1 MALVLAD
8 RVQESTATTG
18 TGSLTLSGA
27 IAGYQ
32 SFAVVGDGNTCY
44 YTIVNSAG
52 WEVGIGTYS
61 TTGPTLAR
69 TTVLSNSNGDTNPL
83 NLSGASSVFLTYPAE
98 KSVNLDVDGVMAVGQ
113 PLGYA
118 DTGLL
123 ATFVS
128 TETDYNQVVIQ
139 NKSNSPTASA
149 NLNVSNNV
157 STGTTGF
164 AELGINSSTFTGTNS
179 FELPGAAY
187 LASAST
193 DLVLGTY
200 GAYNIHFVT
209 NSNDTDAMT
218 IYDNGGISLGEL
230 DNPGIGNIA
239 CNNINLKF
247 QKVVTA
253 AGTTVLTN
261 ASPYYTQFTG
271 TNTQDLQLPDATTCL
286 VGTTF
291 ILDNDSTQDVII
303 KDGAGTT
310 FEVLVPGGFHN
321 FVLED
326 NSTVAGTWLRYSQVP
341 SAVEWGSLSLS
352 LGATVISGGTWQGGT
367 IQSGYGGTGLTT
379 FVAANNA
386 LYSTG
391 ASTLTAGTLPVAA
404 GGTGVTSLAA
414 GRIPYGNGTSY
425 ASSTSLQFLSGVLVV
440 GGSTPLGGATNP
452 ITAFSSSADG
462 YIQTYVY
469 NQSTGTSASS
479 DFVAYT
485 DNSTDAHG
493 WADVGFTSSTYADPT
508 YTITGPNE
516 AYVLGSALNSSFTGN
531 LVYAT
536 DYTGSE
542 NAHQW
547 YVGGFT
553 QAKNAWKMQLTSTGL
568 QLANALDVAYGGSG
582 ATTAQGAMNTFAGAV
597 TSGSYLRGNG
607 TNVVMSAI
615 QAADVPT
622 LNQNTTG
629 QAGSVA
635 NALTFN
641 TTGGA
646 SAGSTYNGSAA
657 RTIDYSTVGAAAVG
671 QTMYIGTTAV
681 AINRGSG
688 SISLTGTSID
698 GSSAAVSGSAAL
710 TVQSNYQAAI
720 NTTTPGL
727 GNYGIHF
734 GGQTTADYAAGI
746 TWNGGTG
753 TTGAQA
759 GIYVQGSGSYGTKM
773 YLATTSSYATGA
785 QTAISI
791 DHNGVANF
799 VRARPTIQ
807 GNAILDSAT
816 SSWQRITG
824 NAIDYGSY
832 GSIGVSGVTNT
843 YAGISF
849 SGVSGT
855 LMMNSTATGFYYSN
869 STWRVYWDGSGNQLT
884 TGNVTAYSSDERL
897 KYNITPIANARK
909 KLRQIDGVYF
919 DWDLEECNKWDF
931 YPPAKDIG
939 LLAQRVQKVVPEAVH
954 PAPFDND
961 PLKEGSKSG
970 KNYLTVQYEKLVP
983 LLVQTGNEHDEL
995 IDQMQERIAKLEALV
1010 AQLLEK

>member
-8 RVQESTATTG
+8 RVQETTATTG
-18 TGSLTLSGA
+18 TGTLTLGGA

-44 YTIVNSAG
+44 YTIVNATD
-52 WEVGIGTYS
+52 WEVGVGTYS
-61 TTGPTLAR
+61 STGPTLSR
-69 TTVLSNSNGDTNPL
+69 DTVLSNSLGNTSPITL
-83 NLSGASSVFLTYPAE
+83 VGASSVFLTYPAE

-118 DTGLL
+118 DTGIL

-128 TETDYNQVVIQ
+128 TDTDYNQVIIQ

-149 NLNVSNNV
+149 NLNISNNV

-179 FELPGAAY
+179 FDLPGAAY

-230 DNPGIGNIA
+230 ANPGIGNIA

-247 QKVVTA
+247 QQVVTA

-291 ILDNDSTQDVII
+291 IFDNDSTQDVII

-310 FEVLVPGGFHN
+310 FELLVPGGFHN

-326 NSTVAGTWLRYSQVP
+326 NSTVAGTWLRYSSVP

-379 FVAANNA
+379 FVGANNA

-508 YTITGPNE
+508 YTVTGPNE

-568 QLANALDVAYGGSG
+568 QLANALGTAYGGTGSTS
-582 ATTAQGAMNTFAGAV
+582 TTYCSLTTNVAGTLPVANGGTGN
-597 TSGSYLRGNG
+597 TSG
-607 TNVVMSAI
+607 
-615 QAADVPT
+615 QAA
-622 LNQNTTG
+622 
-629 QAGSVA
+629 SVA
-635 NALTFN
+635 NAL
-641 TTGGA
+641 
-646 SAGSTYNGSAA
+646 SAGTGLSFASGTTFDGSAA
-657 RTIDYSTVGAAAVG
+657 RTLNLANTAVVAG
-671 QTMYIGTTAV
+671 SYTTANITV
-681 AINRGSG
+681 DAQGRITAASNGAG
-688 SISLTGTSID
+688 GVTSLTGTANQVTV
-698 GSSAAVSGSAAL
+698 SASTGAVTLSLPSTINVNTSGNAATATTATTATNQSGGTVSATTGGFSGLITSTLAP
-710 TVQSNYQAAI
+710 AAI

-727 GNYGIHF
+727 GKYGFIF
-734 GGQTTADYAAGI
+734 NGTSSADSAQGMTWSWDSGG
-746 TWNGGTG
+746 
-753 TTGAQA
+753 GAQA
-759 GIYVQGSGSYGTKM
+759 GIYVQSSGAYGTKM
-773 YLATTSSYATGA
+773 YLATTDSFATGSK
-785 QTAISI
+785 TALSI
-791 DHNGVANF
+791 DH
-799 VRARPTIQ
+799 
-807 GNAILDSAT
+807 
-816 SSWQRITG
+816 
-824 NAIDYGSY
+824 
-832 GSIGVSGVTNT
+832 
-843 YAGISF
+843 
-849 SGVSGT
+849 
-855 LMMNSTATGFYYSN
+855 
-869 STWRVYWDGSGNQLT
+869 SGNVNVT
-884 TGNVTAYSSDERL
+884 RASFTAAGNVTAYSDETL
-897 KYNITPIANARK
+897 KTNWRDLPLDFIEQLAVVKHGTYDRTDIQCT
-909 KLRQIDGVYF
+909 QDGVSAQSLKALLPNSVTKNEDGKLSVSYGAAA
-919 DWDLEECNKWDF
+919 LVSAVQL
-931 YPPAKDIG
+931 AK
-939 LLAQRVQKVVPEAVH
+939 RVVEQDK
-954 PAPFDND
+954 
-961 PLKEGSKSG
+961 
-970 KNYLTVQYEKLVP
+970 
-983 LLVQTGNEHDEL
+983 
-995 IDQMQERIAKLEALV
+995 RIAKLEALV

>member
-8 RVQESTATTG
+8 RVQETTATTG
-18 TGSLTLSGA
+18 TGTLTLGGA

-44 YTIVNSAG
+44 YTIVNATD
-52 WEVGIGTYS
+52 WEVGVGTYS
-61 TTGPTLAR
+61 STGPTLSR
-69 TTVLSNSNGDTNPL
+69 DTVLSNSLGNTSPITL
-83 NLSGASSVFLTYPAE
+83 VGASSVFLTYPAE
-98 KSVNLDVDGVMAVGQ
+98 KSVNLNVDGVMAVGQ
-113 PLGYA
+113 PLSYS

-149 NLNVSNNV
+149 NLNISNNV

-230 DNPGIGNIA
+230 ANPGIGNIA

-291 ILDNDSTQDVII
+291 IFDNDSTQDVII

-310 FEVLVPGGFHN
+310 FELLVPGGFHN

-379 FVAANNA
+379 FVGANNA

-508 YTITGPNE
+508 YTVTGPNE

-568 QLANALDVAYGGSG
+568 QLANALSTAYGGTGSTS
-582 ATTAQGAMNTFAGAV
+582 TTYCSLTTNVTGTLPVANGGTGN
-597 TSGSYLRGNG
+597 TSG
-607 TNVVMSAI
+607 
-615 QAADVPT
+615 QAA
-622 LNQNTTG
+622 
-629 QAGSVA
+629 SVA
-635 NALTFN
+635 NAL
-641 TTGGA
+641 
-646 SAGSTYNGSAA
+646 SAGTGLSFASGTTFDGSAA
-657 RTIDYSTVGAAAVG
+657 RTLNLANTAVVAG
-671 QTMYIGTTAV
+671 SYTTANITV
-681 AINRGSG
+681 DAQGRITAASNGAG
-688 SISLTGTSID
+688 GVTSLTGTANQVTV
-698 GSSAAVSGSAAL
+698 SASTGAVTLSLPSTINVNTSGNAA
-710 TVQSNYQAAI
+710 TA
-720 NTTTPGL
+720 
-727 GNYGIHF
+727 
-734 GGQTTADYAAGI
+734 TTAAACSGNAATATTATYLSATQQTNAILGATTSMPMSTTGGAYGSFTCRASGTGDANLAGI
-746 TWNGGTG
+746 TFWNDAYAIRMGIRADGYFGLGGW
-753 TTGAQA
+753 
-759 GIYVQGSGSYGTKM
+759 S
-773 YLATTSSYATGA
+773 
-785 QTAISI
+785 
-791 DHNGVANF
+791 
-799 VRARPTIQ
+799 RA
-807 GNAILDSAT
+807 AW
-816 SSWQRITG
+816 SW
-824 NAIDYGSY
+824 
-832 GSIGVSGVTNT
+832 
-843 YAGISF
+843 
-849 SGVSGT
+849 
-855 LMMNSTATGFYYSN
+855 YS
-869 STWRVYWDGSGNQLT
+869 DPSGNMVAA
-884 TGNVTAYSSDERL
+884 GNVTAYSDERKKKNWRDVPADL
-897 KYNITPIANARK
+897 IEQLAVVKHGIYDRTDEDITQIGVSAQSLQKVMPLAVTTG
-909 KLRQIDGVYF
+909 IDGWLAVNYGSAA
-919 DWDLEECNKWDF
+919 LVSAIEL
-931 YPPAKDIG
+931 AKRVV
-939 LLAQRVQKVVPEAVH
+939 AQ
-954 PAPFDND
+954 D
-961 PLKEGSKSG
+961 
-970 KNYLTVQYEKLVP
+970 
-983 LLVQTGNEHDEL
+983 
-995 IDQMQERIAKLEALV
+995 ERIAKLEAAL
-1010 AQLLEK
+1010 AKLLEK